1 MQRTKLKEIKS
12 EVFSSMNVMQHA
24 SCECVVGYG
33 WYTGT
38 GYIIRQDLHFICLT
52 IFVNLHGGHDNIF
65 RKILIAF

>member
-1 MQRTKLKEIKS
+1 
-12 EVFSSMNVMQHA
+12 MNVMQHA